1 MKFRLYILLLLTSL
15 AGWAQSTDRV
25 DVGVQNYQEH
35 PSGSVSFD
43 LTLECTLGDTVFI
56 GFSDIVFSADWT
68 QFTNPTYTV
77 TSLGNATSR
86 SGNTNLSTG
95 WIRRGIQNNEDVLIY
110 TLDPKFI
117 EYQYQFNDNVIALKK
132 NVVVPLVHIEIAG
145 YTGVADPTLA
155 FVETGESNEN
165 ITNMYGFS
173 TRTPKFE
180 TEAVDLRFSD
190 FPSLGSPRL
199 DLTIML
205 EGPYNSSTG
214 EMSTDLNSQ
223 GLLPLNNPYSGAPW
237 NYTGGDSVT
246 SIPNAD
252 VVDWVLVEIR
262 ESNAANNANA
272 STVIGT
278 RAAFVLKDGS
288 VVDMDGSSYLEF
300 DNVEF
305 DPSKRQFAVVYHRNH
320 LAIMCADSLDY
331 VDTNPSEPRWA
342 CDMTDGF
349 HEIYGGSN
357 GAKQNGSST
366 VLMIAGDADGT
377 GQVSASDQ
385 NSYWLP
391 NNGNLAVYSNADFN
405 MDGQISASDSNV
417 MWQTNNGKIT
427 AKP

>member
-1 MKFRLYILLLLTSL
+1 MKIRLYILLLLTSF
-15 AGWAQSTDRV
+15 AGWAQHADRV
-25 DVGVQNYQEH
+25 DVGVKNYQEH

-43 LTLECTLGDTVFI
+43 LTLECTQGDTVFI

-117 EYQYQFNDNVIALKK
+117 EYQYQFDDNVIALPK
-132 NVVVPLVHIEIAG
+132 NVVVSLVHIEING
-145 YTGVADPTLA
+145 YTGVMDPTLA
-155 FVETGESNEN
+155 FVETGEKNEN

-173 TRTPKFE
+173 TRSPKFE
-180 TEAVDLRFSD
+180 SEAVDLRFSD

-199 DLTIML
+199 DLTVML
-205 EGPYNSSTG
+205 EGPFNPATG
-214 EMSTDLNSQ
+214 EMRTDLNSQ
-223 GLLPLNNPYSGAPW
+223 GFIPLNNPYSGAPW
-237 NYTGGDSVT
+237 NYSGGDSVT

-252 VVDWVLVEIR
+252 VVDWVLVEVR
-262 ESNAANNANA
+262 ESNNAMNA
-272 STVIGT
+272 GGSAVIGT

-288 VVDMDGSSYLEF
+288 VVDLDGSSYLEF

-331 VDTNPSEPRWA
+331 VDTNPSEPRWV
-342 CDMTDGF
+342 CDMTTGSSQ
-349 HEIYGGSN
+349 IYGG
-357 GAKQNGSST
+357 ANGSKHKSGVT
-366 VLMIAGDADGT
+366 MMMAGDGSSDGNI
-377 GQVSASDQ
+377 Q
-385 NSYWLP
+385 NTDKLTTWLP
-391 NNGNLAVYSNADFN
+391 FNGTSGYLYADFN
-405 MDGQISASDSNV
+405 LNGQVQNDDAELLWYD
-417 MWQTNNGKIT
+417 NNGKSSQV
-427 AKP
+427 P